1 MWSDWVDRTNATIEL
16 THKDLK
22 YPTAKILKILVGE
35 VIFCVYIEQ
44 MHDINSISLQI
55 FRPFKEKK
63 HDQ

>member
-55 FRPFKEKK
+55 F
-63 HDQ
+63 